1 MQLEPSLVGRL
12 GEALEDYTAAINLN
26 STYAHIYI
34 NRGNVKAKL
43 HFYEEAIED
52 YSTALTLD
60 SNYTEAYHNR
70 GLAKLKLGK
79 KQEAFEDIEKAFILK
94 GVMWKNCQKSGFQ
107 YSSF

>member
-1 MQLEPSLVGRL
+1 MVGRL

-34 NRGNVKAKL
+34 NRGNVRAKL

-60 SNYTEAYHNR
+60 PNYTEAYHNR

-79 KQEAFEDIEKAFILK
+79 KQEALEDIEKAFVLK
-94 GVMWKNCQKSGFQ
+94 DPKHENDGH
-107 YSSF
+107 